1 LQAAGPATQAAL
13 PTANNPQ
20 PDLQEGLGEP
30 EIKAEPIRFVTC
42 ATGDLLQD
50 AAFDVETWLF
60 RKVSEGIRAT
70 INEAPLIGD
79 GVGKP
84 SSAFRSAM

>member
-1 LQAAGPATQAAL
+1 L

-20 PDLQEGLGEP
+20 PDLQEGLGEL
-30 EIKAEPIRFVTC
+30 EIKADPIRFVTC
-42 ATGDLLQD
+42 AMGDLLQQD

-60 RKVSEGIRAT
+60 RKVSEGMRAT
-70 INEAPLIGD
+70 INEAPLISD

-84 SSAFRSAM
+84 MGLLNPSPAFRSAM

>member
-1 LQAAGPATQAAL
+1 M
-13 PTANNPQ
+13 
-20 PDLQEGLGEP
+20 
-30 EIKAEPIRFVTC
+30 
-42 ATGDLLQD
+42 GDLLQQD

-60 RKVSEGIRAT
+60 RKVSEGMRAT

-84 SSAFRSAM
+84 MGLLNPSPAFRSAM